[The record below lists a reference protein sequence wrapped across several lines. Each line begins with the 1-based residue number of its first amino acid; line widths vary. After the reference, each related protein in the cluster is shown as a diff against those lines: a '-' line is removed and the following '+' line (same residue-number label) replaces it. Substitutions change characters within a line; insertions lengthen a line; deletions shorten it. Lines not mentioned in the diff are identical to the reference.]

1 LRKRLDKASLDSY
14 VAEMNEPV
22 ESSLIINL
30 PPVAPRLLVSVRDLE
45 EARIAHHANV
55 DLIDLKEPHKG
66 SLGMVELSTAQQIAE
81 ELPQATLSLAL
92 GELAEWRQKTS
103 VSRIPTTFR
112 YLKIGLT
119 GEVSNSYWREEWQSF
134 RNKIDAEAEKSF
146 RWIAV
151 VYADYEL
158 AKSPTPDVI
167 IEAAIETGCAGV
179 LFDTWSKQSGSLLDL
194 VSVEQLE
201 KYRKVIQAAGL
212 LTAFAGSLRETHLP
226 TVRPIGA
233 DIIAV
238 RGAIC
243 EENNRV
249 GTVSASR
256 IKAFQDV
263 LKSPI
268 GQPG

>member
-1 LRKRLDKASLDSY
+1 MCKRLDKASLDRY

-22 ESSLIINL
+22 ESSVSINS

-45 EARIAHHANV
+45 EARIAHHENV
-55 DLIDLKEPHKG
+55 DLIDLKEPNHG
-66 SLGMVELSTAQQIAE
+66 SLGMVDLSTARKIAE

-92 GELAEWRQKTS
+92 GELAEWKQKTS
-103 VSRIPTTFR
+103 VSRIPAAFR
-112 YLKIGLT
+112 YLKIGLA
-119 GEVSNSYWREEWQSF
+119 GEAANGNWREEWQSF
-134 RNKIDAEAEKSF
+134 RNNIEEEAENTF

-151 VYADYEL
+151 VYADHEL
-158 AKSPTPDVI
+158 AKSPTPEVI
-167 IEAAIETGCAGV
+167 IETAIETVCGGV

-194 VSVEQLE
+194 LSVDQLE
-201 KYRKVIQAAGL
+201 KYREAIQSAGL
-212 LTAFAGSLRETHLP
+212 LTAFAGSLLENHLP

-249 GTVSASR
+249 GTISATR
-256 IKAFQDV
+256 IKTFQDV
-263 LKSPI
+263 LKSFTA
-268 GQPG
+268 QPG